1 MKLDANV
8 LDAEEDEI
16 KEEIELAE
24 IYQGKVELAIITL
37 HTVMLL
43 NSAEQSSSDGIQ
55 SSATNDTAVT
65 IAQEPQRDSENH
77 IATHGNRSAMTSAAA
92 ERDSQSAAEFPR

>member
-43 NSAEQSSSDGIQ
+43 NSAEQSSSQ

-65 IAQEPQRDSENH
+65 IAQEPQRDSEDH
-77 IATHGNRSAMTSAAA
+77 IATHGNKSAMTSAAA
-92 ERDSQSAAEFPR
+92 ERDSQSAAELPR